1 MPDAAGKQRWKGN
14 TLTGDQAASI
24 DELYREYSGWLA
36 RALRKRVRAG
46 RDEIEDVVQETYLRL
61 STYSSLELSLFPK
74 ALLLRIGM
82 NLVRDRARRLT
93 VRERF
98 ATSFRD
104 GYFGRQQIS
113 TEADQ
118 EQLLDLK
125 RVILALPPPLR
136 KVFVLSRFTQMSYD
150 DIAAHLD
157 ISAKTVEWRMRKA
170 LAICA
175 AQLLK

>member
-1 MPDAAGKQRWKGN
+1 MPDTAGNQRSRVGVLEEDRA
-14 TLTGDQAASI
+14 TSI
-24 DELYREYSGWLA
+24 DELYREYSAWLA
-36 RALRKRVRAG
+36 RALRTRVRAG
-46 RDEIEDVVQETYLRL
+46 RDEIEDLVQETYLRL
-61 STYSSLELSLFPK
+61 STYSSVELSLYPK
-74 ALLLRIGM
+74 ALLLKVGM
-82 NLVRDRARRLT
+82 NLVRDRSRRLT

-104 GYFGRQQIS
+104 GFFGPHPMS

-125 RVILALPPPLR
+125 RVILSLPPPLR
-136 KVFVLSRFTQMSYD
+136 EVFVLSRFTRMSYD
-150 DIAAHLD
+150 EIAAHLG